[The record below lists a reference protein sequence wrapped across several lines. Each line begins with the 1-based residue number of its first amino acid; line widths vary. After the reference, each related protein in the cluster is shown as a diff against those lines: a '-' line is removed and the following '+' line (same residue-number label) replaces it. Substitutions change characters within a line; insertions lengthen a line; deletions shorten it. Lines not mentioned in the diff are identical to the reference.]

1 MREYRF
7 AETVAFANKIGD
19 YWKKAVNSKTNTWY
33 KFTSPQMTDAGVSI
47 TVECNLAHSI
57 IRLSLVSSP
66 NSYTLLVTDLY
77 DHSLQSIAYGIE
89 YLFGYAKDVMLLNIR
104 QKGKLL

>member
-7 AETVAFANKIGD
+7 AETVAFANKIDD
-19 YWKKAVNSKTNTWY
+19 YWKKAVNSKTDTWH
-33 KFTSPQMTDAGVSI
+33 KLTSPQMTDAKVSI
-47 TVECNLAHSI
+47 TVQCNLEHSI
-57 IRLSLVSSP
+57 LRLSLISSP

-89 YLFGYAKDVMLLNIR
+89 CLLGYAKDVMLLSI
-104 QKGKLL
+104 Q